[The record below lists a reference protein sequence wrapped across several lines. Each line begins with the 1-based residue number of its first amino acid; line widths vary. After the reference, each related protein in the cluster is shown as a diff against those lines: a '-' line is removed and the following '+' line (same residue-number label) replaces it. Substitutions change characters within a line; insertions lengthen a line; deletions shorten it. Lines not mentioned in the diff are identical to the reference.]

1 MDKRGKILLI
11 IAFLIIVFIAIWF
24 IVSLNSNTSGVITI
38 DSYPKGADV
47 YVDGVLR
54 GTTPLTISGLKL
66 GMYGIEVKKEGY
78 ESEIYERKLDKNNL
92 KQLIIANLSHTMFA
106 LEITSYPTEAEV
118 YVDGVKKGFT
128 PIKLEDVLYGKHFV
142 EVRKEN
148 FTTWSKEI
156 NVEEYKILQIDAE
169 LLAQYCAIDIVS
181 DPEGAKVYLNNE
193 EQGVTP
199 IKIENL
205 DPGKYKLSIKKDG
218 YAPHEEEIETIK
230 GETTNRKITLKKVDT
245 FLTIDSVPAG
255 ANLYIDNVLVGTT
268 PHTAIDIEPGIYE
281 VRIEKDGY
289 LPFSTTVE
297 VEKGKEISLLF
308 PLLKLPENNP

>member
-1 MDKRGKILLI
+1 MDKRGKILFI
-11 IAFLIIVFIAIWF
+11 IAFLVILFIAIWF
-24 IVSLNSNTSGVITI
+24 IVFLGTNTKGVITI

-54 GTTPLTISGLKL
+54 GTTPLTISGLEL

-78 ESEIYERKLDKNNL
+78 ETEIYERKLDKNNL
-92 KQLIIANLSHTMFA
+92 KQLIIANLSHMTFT
-106 LEITSYPTEAEV
+106 LEVTSYPTEAEV

-128 PIKLEDVLYGKHFV
+128 PIKLEDVLYGKHFI

-169 LLAQYCAIDIVS
+169 LLAKYCTIDIVS
-181 DPEGAKVYLNNE
+181 DPEGAN
-193 EQGVTP
+193 
-199 IKIENL
+199 
-205 DPGKYKLSIKKDG
+205 KLSIEKDG
-218 YAPHEEEIETIK
+218 YVLYEEEIETIK
-230 GETTNRKITLKKVDT
+230 GETTNRKITLKKADT
-245 FLTIDSVPAG
+245 FVTINSVPVG
-255 ANLYIDNVLVGTT
+255 ANLHIDNVLVGTT
-268 PHTAIDIEPGIYE
+268 PYTAIDVEPGIYE

>member
-24 IVSLNSNTSGVITI
+24 IVSLNANASGAITI

-54 GTTPLTISGLKL
+54 GATPLTISGLKL
-66 GMYGIEVKKEGY
+66 GMYEIEVKKEGY
-78 ESEIYERKLDKNNL
+78 ETEIFERKLDKNNL
-92 KQLIIANLSHTMFA
+92 KQLIIANLSHTTFT

-118 YVDGVKKGFT
+118 YVDGAKKGFT
-128 PIKLEDVLYGKHFV
+128 PIKLEDILYGKHFI

-156 NVEEYKILQIDAE
+156 DVEEYKILQIDAE

-193 EQGVTP
+193 EQGITP
-199 IKIENL
+199 IKIKNI

-218 YAPHEEEIETIK
+218 YTPYEEEIETIK
-230 GETTNRKITLKKVDT
+230 GETTNRKITLKKADT
-245 FLTIDSVPAG
+245 FLTIDSVPTG
-255 ANLYIDNVLVGTT
+255 ANLYINNVLVGTT
-268 PHTAIDIEPGIYE
+268 PHTAIDIEPNIYE
-281 VRIEKDGY
+281 VRVEKDGY

>member
-1 MDKRGKILLI
+1 MDKRGKILFI
-11 IAFLIIVFIAIWF
+11 IAFLVILFIAIWF
-24 IVSLNSNTSGVITI
+24 IVFLGTNTKGVITI

-54 GTTPLTISGLKL
+54 GTTPLTISGLEL

-78 ESEIYERKLDKNNL
+78 ETEIYERKLDKNNL
-92 KQLIIANLSHTMFA
+92 KQLIIANLSHMTFT
-106 LEITSYPTEAEV
+106 LEVTSYPTEAEV

-128 PIKLEDVLYGKHFV
+128 PIKLEDVLYGKHFI

-169 LLAQYCAIDIVS
+169 LLAKYCTIDIVS
-181 DPEGAKVYLNNE
+181 DPEGANVCLNNE

-199 IKIENL
+199 IKIEKL
-205 DPGKYKLSIKKDG
+205 DPGKYKLSIEKDG
-218 YAPHEEEIETIK
+218 YVLYEEEIETIK
-230 GETTNRKITLKKVDT
+230 GETTNRKITLKKADT
-245 FLTIDSVPAG
+245 FVTINSVPVG
-255 ANLYIDNVLVGTT
+255 ANLHIDNVLVGTT
-268 PHTAIDIEPGIYE
+268 PYTAIDVEPGIYE

>member
-24 IVSLNSNTSGVITI
+24 IISLNANTTGVITI

-54 GTTPLTISGLKL
+54 GTTPLTVSGLKL

-78 ESEIYERKLDKNNL
+78 DTERYERKLDKNNL
-92 KQLIIANLSHTMFA
+92 KQLIIANLSHTTFT

-118 YVDGVKKGFT
+118 YIDGAKKGFT
-128 PIKLEDVLYGKHFV
+128 PIRLEDILYGKHFV

-156 NVEEYKILQIDAE
+156 DVEEYKILQIDAE
-169 LLAQYCAIDIVS
+169 LLAKYCTIDIVS
-181 DPEGAKVYLNNE
+181 NPDGAKVYLNNE

-199 IKIENL
+199 IKIEKL

-218 YAPHEEEIETIK
+218 YALHEEEIETIK
-230 GETTNRKITLKKVDT
+230 GETTNRKITLKKADT
-245 FLTIDSVPAG
+245 FVTIDSVPVGAG
-255 ANLYIDNVLVGTT
+255 LYIDNVLVGTT
-268 PHTAIDIEPGIYE
+268 PYTAIDIEPGIYE
-281 VRIEKDGY
+281 VRVEKGGY

-308 PLLKLPENNP
+308 PLLKLSENNP